1 MTAAPLAG
9 TLALTHGT
17 LECENLV
24 KTRRFYRE
32 FLGLSCVREAPRVQF
47 TWLEGEWVLVCASS
61 GQPLFAK
68 QGIENRWGLGVATAA
83 EVDAAYCA
91 ATDQREE
98 WEIQEITPLRTDP
111 DGILSFCLQDLDGNW
126 WEIHNRT
133 GRVFDAAF
141 ATADEAAEGR

>member
-1 MTAAPLAG
+1 MTAAPLVD

-24 KTRRFYRE
+24 KTRQFYRE

-47 TWLEGEWVLVCASS
+47 TWLKGEWVLVCASS

-68 QGIENRWGLGVATAA
+68 QGRENRWGIGVDTANDV
-83 EVDAAYCA
+83 EAAHRA
-91 ATDQREE
+91 ATEQREK
-98 WEIQEITPLRTDP
+98 WAIKEITPVATDP
-111 DGILSFCLQDLDGNW
+111 DGVRTFCLQDMDGNW

-133 GRVFDAAF
+133 GRVFDDLFAKAA
-141 ATADEAAEGR
+141 AARSAR